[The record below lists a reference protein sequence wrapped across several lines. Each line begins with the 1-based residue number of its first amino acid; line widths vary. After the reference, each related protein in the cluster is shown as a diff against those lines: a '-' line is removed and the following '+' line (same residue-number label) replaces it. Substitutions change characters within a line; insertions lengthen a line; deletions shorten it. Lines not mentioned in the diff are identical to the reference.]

1 MAIRRLPMGLLRWL
15 AVLGRRP
22 VRWLAVLGRRPVRWL
37 TVAGLTILRLAIG
50 ILFL

>member
-1 MAIRRLPMGLLRWL
+1 MGLLRWL